1 MASTAPQFRDYKD
14 YVVSEP
20 AKPSTAYNATSTIP
34 TGFMEFK
41 PRDMVTQTKYD
52 AMSPSWQ
59 GVASST
65 AAVARGDYSLDSAET
80 TRRELREQIKIPYVG
95 KPQSIQVEAAPA
107 RVWDSALKEFVKLKP
122 AKPAPEDV
130 KMAPPIDTKS
140 CIIQ

>member
-1 MASTAPQFRDYKD
+1 MVNYKE

-20 AKPSTAYNATSTIP
+20 GKPSTAYNAASTIP
-34 TGFMEFK
+34 TGFLEFK
-41 PRDMVTQTKYD
+41 PRDMETQTKYD

-80 TRRELREQIKIPYVG
+80 TRRELREKVNVPKVGEIPTVRIE
-95 KPQSIQVEAAPA
+95 KQANTI
-107 RVWDSALKEFVKLKP
+107 WDSATKEFVKLKP
-122 AKPAPEDV
+122 AQPAPEDV
-130 KMAPPIDTKS
+130 KLAPPIDTKS

>member
-1 MASTAPQFRDYKD
+1 MVNYQD

-20 AKPSTAYNATSTIP
+20 GKPSTAYNASTSTA

-41 PRDMVTQTKYD
+41 PRDMDTQAKYD

-59 GVASST
+59 GVDSST

-80 TRRELREQIKIPYVG
+80 TRRELREQVKVPYFG
-95 KPQSIQVEAAPA
+95 KPQTIQSSKTPTA
-107 RVWDSALKEFVKLKP
+107 VWNSAIQEFEKLKP
-122 AKPAPEDV
+122 AQPAPKDV
-130 KMAPPIDTKS
+130 KLVPPIDTKA

>member
-1 MASTAPQFRDYKD
+1 MASSAPKFRDYKD

-20 AKPSTAYNATSTIP
+20 GKPSSAYNAATTTP
-34 TGFMEFK
+34 TGFLEFK
-41 PRDMVTQTKYD
+41 PRDMETQTKYD

-80 TRRELREQIKIPYVG
+80 TRRELREQVKVPYVG
-95 KPQSIQVEAAPA
+95 KPQSIQVEATPA

-122 AKPAPEDV
+122 AQPAPEDV
-130 KMAPPIDTKS
+130 KLAPPIDTKS

>member
-1 MASTAPQFRDYKD
+1 MVNYKE

-20 AKPSTAYNATSTIP
+20 GKPSTAYNAASTTP
-34 TGFMEFK
+34 TGFLEFK
-41 PRDMVTQTKYD
+41 PRDMETQTKYD

-80 TRRELREQIKIPYVG
+80 TRRELREKVNVPKVGEIPTVRIE
-95 KPQSIQVEAAPA
+95 KQANTI
-107 RVWDSALKEFVKLKP
+107 WDSATKEFVKLKP
-122 AKPAPEDV
+122 AQPAPEDV
-130 KMAPPIDTKS
+130 KLAPPIDTKS